1 MMVLKMKKIYCR
13 KCGYKVFDSDTE
25 YCPRCGTRLNDYAE
39 VKSIEKSRKT
49 RNILLVCLLI
59 VVIAFAG
66 VLTYTMFF
74 NEQYQTVNVSASA
87 TLELPVGNGLN
98 TTIENGILTIKN
110 GKGVVITSYN
120 SNQSSLTSGFAFASV
135 KSVAVGDTHNDNQI
149 HETTINGKT
158 VYSISIFNDTTHD
171 NIIITTPNKDLTLK
185 IADSVKYNTNIANN
199 TNNTNGTS
207 NNMNN
212 GNNKHIYGYADDGTP
227 FYSQAELEKYVTEKG
242 GYASYDDYLKTQ
254 NAPDGV
260 AYYDGQPY
268 YIDGDRYVDGSGA
281 GRSSSEGGGSSGGG
295 SATPT

>member
-49 RNILLVCLLI
+49 RNILLACLLI

-227 FYSQAELEKYVTEKG
+227 FYSQAELEKYVMSKG
-242 GYASYDDYLKTQ
+242 GYASLDEYYAVQRGDQQAINNYDARK
-254 NAPDGV
+254 
-260 AYYDGQPY
+260 
-268 YIDGDRYVDGSGA
+268 YVPESTT
-281 GRSSSEGGGSSGGG
+281 SSSGSSDGGSQSGGSSGGG

>member
-1 MMVLKMKKIYCR
+1 MKKIYCR

-39 VKSIEKSRKT
+39 VKNIEKNRKT

-59 VVIAFAG
+59 SVIAFAG

-74 NEQYQTVNVSASA
+74 NEQYQPVNVSASA

-185 IADSVKYNTNIANN
+185 IADSVKYNTNITNN
-199 TNNTNGTS
+199 TNNTNVTS

-254 NAPDGV
+254 NAPEGV

-281 GRSSSEGGGSSGGG
+281 GRSSSEGGGSSQGG